1 MLRPHVVAASLT
13 RILEASIVAL
23 GIACHGDTM
32 GPQGPISV
40 QLLPAKDSVLQG
52 APGQSLA
59 QPVKFRA
66 LDAATSQPIAGAEVV
81 WTVTGT
87 GSRLDHP
94 VAVTASDGS
103 FQAVWILG
111 TRAYEPQRLRAD
123 VSLSGRTA
131 FAQVRAV
138 AVPVQVATLNLV
150 TDTTPVLAGTA
161 RVMLAYATDPYGN
174 RFVPQGLRFASLDTS
189 IVTVDSLGTL
199 RGSASGIGRVRV
211 AVSALAD
218 TGAVR
223 VIQILQAINVDHDTL
238 HFWALRQTDTLTV
251 TLIDTQGLPIPGLL
265 PTVTLVDT
273 SLASVRVGR
282 PLSVTSAKNGTT
294 TLVLQGGGVTRSVVV
309 QVQQIPAL
317 VQAAPTYST
326 AILAAAVG
334 TVVPLQCQ
342 VWDAKGNVIA
352 MDPAVTGSATGAVAG
367 THCSDVHVQ
376 RSGLDTVR
384 LAAGGVTTSVPV
396 VVAVPAVVSGSPLG
410 TFIDISSLPGG
421 EPWAP
426 SARINSHGQLEVYVA
441 WGVTDSVTGLTHED
455 LRRLVSSDDGVTF
468 ANDGVALQHD
478 STECS
483 LTGYGF
489 ENMFI
494 APRAEAPG
502 WRMFVAGGQFSCYG
516 WQVFSAVSTDEKT
529 WTLEPGVRANAG
541 APPSSNGYAPDPYW
555 PTGEGITVDQLP
567 SGGWRMLMGAYEHLT
582 PAEEKFQIMEWD
594 SADQINWTY
603 GHTVLSTRQMPAA
616 GAGTI
621 YSPTIRQV
629 APGLWRM
636 IFAGDDRSGDQ
647 MVGPRSWLWSAVSTD
662 MENWQLE
669 GKLMGSDVTSLMYA
683 NLAGDRLVYIRQD
696 DNASAARLAI
706 ATVTMP

>member
-1 MLRPHVVAASLT
+1 MRRPNGVASLT
-13 RILEASIVAL
+13 RILGASLVAW
-23 GIACHGDTM
+23 GIACRGDTM
-32 GPQGPISV
+32 GPQGPLAV
-40 QLLPAKDSVLQG
+40 QLLPARDSVVRG
-52 APGQSLA
+52 APGQPLA

-66 LDAATSQPIAGAEVV
+66 LDAATAQPIAGAEVV

-87 GSRLDHP
+87 GGHLDHP
-94 VAVTASDGS
+94 VAVTGSDGG
-103 FQAVWILG
+103 FTAQWVLG
-111 TRAYEPQRLRAD
+111 TRASETQRLRAD

-138 AVPVQVATLNLV
+138 AIPVQVAALKLV

-161 RVMLAYATDPYGN
+161 RQMQAYATDPYGN
-174 RFVPQGLRFASLDTS
+174 RFVPQGLRYASLDTT

-199 RGSASGIGRVRV
+199 RGSVSGIGRVQV
-211 AVSALAD
+211 AVSSLAD
-218 TGAVR
+218 TGVVR
-223 VIQILQAINVDHDTL
+223 VIQILQAIKVDHDTL
-238 HFWALRQTDTLTV
+238 HFWALRQLDTLKV

-265 PTVTLVDT
+265 PTVTLQDT

-282 PLSVTSAKNGTT
+282 PVTVTSAKNGTT
-294 TLVLQGGGVTRSVVV
+294 TLLLSGGGVTTAVVV

-317 VQAAPTYST
+317 MQAAPAYPT
-326 AILAAAVG
+326 AILASAVG
-334 TVVPLQCQ
+334 SVVPLRCQ
-342 VWDAKGNVIA
+342 VWDVKGNLIA
-352 MDPAVTGSATGAVAG
+352 LDPTVTGSATGVVAG
-367 THCSDVHVQ
+367 THCSDLHVQ

-384 LAAGGVTTSVPV
+384 LAAGSTVTTVPV
-396 VVAVPAVVSGSPLG
+396 VVAVPAVVTGSPLG
-410 TFIDISSLPGG
+410 DFIDVSSFPGG

-441 WGVTDSVTGLTHED
+441 WGITDTVTGLTHED

-478 STECS
+478 STACS

-489 ENMFI
+489 ENMYI
-494 APRAEAPG
+494 VPRAEAPG

-541 APPSSNGYAPDPYW
+541 APPSSNGAAPDPYW
-555 PTGEGITVDQLP
+555 PTGEGITVDQLA

-594 SADQINWTY
+594 SPDQINWTY
-603 GHTVLSTRQMPAA
+603 GHTVLSTREMPAA

-621 YSPTIRQV
+621 YSPTITQV

-636 IFAGDDRSGDQ
+636 IFAGDDRTGTQ
-647 MVGPRSWLWSAVSTD
+647 MIAPRSWLWSAVSTD
-662 MENWQLE
+662 KETWQLE
-669 GKLMGSDVTSLMYA
+669 GKLMGSDGTSLMYA
-683 NLAGDRLVYIRQD
+683 NLAGDRLVFIRQD
-696 DNASAARLAI
+696 DTTSSARLAI

>member
-1 MLRPHVVAASLT
+1 MLRPNVVAASLT
-13 RILEASIVAL
+13 RILGASIVAL

-40 QLLPAKDSVLQG
+40 QLLPAQDSVLQG

-138 AVPVQVATLNLV
+138 AVPVQVAALKLV

-238 HFWALRQTDTLTV
+238 HFWALRQTDTLKV

-317 VQAAPTYST
+317 VQ
-326 AILAAAVG
+326 
-334 TVVPLQCQ
+334 
-342 VWDAKGNVIA
+342 
-352 MDPAVTGSATGAVAG
+352 
-367 THCSDVHVQ
+367 
-376 RSGLDTVR
+376 
-384 LAAGGVTTSVPV
+384 
-396 VVAVPAVVSGSPLG
+396 
-410 TFIDISSLPGG
+410 
-421 EPWAP
+421 
-426 SARINSHGQLEVYVA
+426 
-441 WGVTDSVTGLTHED
+441 
-455 LRRLVSSDDGVTF
+455 
-468 ANDGVALQHD
+468 
-478 STECS
+478 
-483 LTGYGF
+483 
-489 ENMFI
+489 
-494 APRAEAPG
+494 
-502 WRMFVAGGQFSCYG
+502 
-516 WQVFSAVSTDEKT
+516 
-529 WTLEPGVRANAG
+529 
-541 APPSSNGYAPDPYW
+541 
-555 PTGEGITVDQLP
+555 
-567 SGGWRMLMGAYEHLT
+567 
-582 PAEEKFQIMEWD
+582 
-594 SADQINWTY
+594 
-603 GHTVLSTRQMPAA
+603 
-616 GAGTI
+616 
-621 YSPTIRQV
+621 
-629 APGLWRM
+629 
-636 IFAGDDRSGDQ
+636 
-647 MVGPRSWLWSAVSTD
+647 
-662 MENWQLE
+662 
-669 GKLMGSDVTSLMYA
+669 
-683 NLAGDRLVYIRQD
+683 
-696 DNASAARLAI
+696 
-706 ATVTMP
+706 